1 MRLACLIA
9 ATAALSARAEQEL
22 PLYPG
27 TVHTRVGD
35 ELIINGE
42 QFRIAYF
49 TTRDPLTRVAEYFF
63 QEWKRRGLPTTVD
76 GDFRTEM
83 VVSAFYVR
91 DGLQRSV
98 VLRSHQGQTVGFSV
112 LRDLWVS
119 AAPAAELELPAPK
132 ETVFSQ
138 QLLLRDE
145 VGQNRHLSAL
155 IELDLIAASM
165 RLREMLGARGF
176 ALSREMELTGPGNR
190 GFLLEH
196 VGDGGRVETVVTAIA
211 TGLTAMTQTWWP
223 EQLPAAAASDVGIPG
238 RRAENK

>member
-9 ATAALSARAEQEL
+9 AAAALSARAEQEL

-63 QEWKRRGLPTTVD
+63 QEWKRRGLPTTAD
-76 GDFRTEM
+76 GDFRTEI

-112 LRDLWVS
+112 LRDLWLS
-119 AAPAAELELPAPK
+119 AASDPELAAPR

-145 VGQNRHLSAL
+145 VSQNRHLSAL

-165 RLREMLGARGF
+165 RLREELGARGF
-176 ALSREMELTGPGNR
+176 VLSRERELTASANR

-196 VGDGGRVETVVTAIA
+196 VRDGARVQTVVTAVA

-223 EQLPAAAASDVGIPG
+223 EQPPAAAANDIRISG
-238 RRAENK
+238 RRVENK

>member
-112 LRDLWVS
+112 LRDLWLS
-119 AAPAAELELPAPK
+119 AASGPELAAPK

-165 RLREMLGARGF
+165 RVREELGTRGF
-176 ALSREMELTGPGNR
+176 ALSREMELTASGDR

-196 VGDGGRVETVVTAIA
+196 VRDGARVQTVVTAIA

-223 EQLPAAAASDVGIPG
+223 EQLPAAAASDIRIPG
-238 RRAENK
+238 RKVENK